1 MELSTILTILTILSI
16 ISGATAFIIRWDKK
30 RVMTIADDCIK
41 ESQKSCAII
50 RGQDTEEIRKR
61 IKLLE
66 ENDISKQLTIVKI
79 EATLENLTQGHE
91 KTQTMILE
99 MGGQF
104 HEITS
109 ELIKTIQ
116 SIK

>member
-1 MELSTILTILTILSI
+1 MELSSVLTVLSI
-16 ISGATAFIIRWDKK
+16 FGMLFAGSAVIIKRNNKRISNIASGEIKK
-30 RVMTIADDCIK
+30 SQLDCRLF
-41 ESQKSCAII
+41 
-50 RGQDTEEIRKR
+50 RGEQMAEIRKR

-91 KTQTMILE
+91 KTQTMILD